1 MPVKVI
7 KNLPAITKLA
17 QENIF
22 VMDTERAE
30 TQQIRPLHILLINLM
45 PTKEVTETQILRA
58 LSNSPL
64 QVNLTL
70 LHTASR
76 KSKNVDE
83 EYLETFY
90 RTFDEVKDECFDGL
104 IITGAPVELMPF
116 EEVDYWDELVEIMDW
131 SEEHVCSTF
140 YICWGAQAGLYHHF
154 GINKQIMD
162 TKLFGVYEHDIYN
175 DQPVLLRGFDEKF
188 WMPHSRHT
196 TVSLEQIKAHRELE
210 LLAGSEPTGAA
221 IVRSLDNKHIF
232 VFGHSEYDWD
242 TLNREYVRDLAKG
255 EDIAVPENYFPDDD
269 PKQKPI
275 VRWRSV
281 STLLFTNWLN
291 YYVYQET
298 PYIIE
303 QIQKMKFE
311 RDKNFGAY
319 I

>member
-1 MPVKVI
+1 MPIKVI

-196 TVSLEQIKAHRELE
+196 TVSLEQIKA
-210 LLAGSEPTGAA
+210 
-221 IVRSLDNKHIF
+221 
-232 VFGHSEYDWD
+232 
-242 TLNREYVRDLAKG
+242 
-255 EDIAVPENYFPDDD
+255 
-269 PKQKPI
+269 
-275 VRWRSV
+275 
-281 STLLFTNWLN
+281 
-291 YYVYQET
+291 
-298 PYIIE
+298 
-303 QIQKMKFE
+303 
-311 RDKNFGAY
+311 
-319 I
+319 

>member
-1 MPVKVI
+1 MPITVI

-17 QENIF
+17 EENIF

-30 TQQIRPLHILLINLM
+30 NQQIRPLEILLVNLM
-45 PTKEVTETQILRA
+45 PTKEITETQILRA

-76 KSKNVDE
+76 KSKNTDAA
-83 EYLETFY
+83 YLETFY
-90 RTFDEVKDECFDGL
+90 RTFSEVKDRYFDGL

-116 EEVDYWDELVEIMDW
+116 EEVDYWHELTEIMDW
-131 SEEHVCSTF
+131 SESHVYSTF
-140 YICWGAQAGLYHHF
+140 YICWGAQAGIYYHF
-154 GINKQIMD
+154 GVNKHIMD
-162 TKLFGVYEHDIYN
+162 EKLFGVYEHTIN
-175 DQPVLLRGFDEKF
+175 NEQPVLLRGFDERF

-196 TVSLEQIKAHRELE
+196 TVNVEDIEQVPELE
-210 LLAGSEPTGAA
+210 VLASSKESGAA

-232 VFGHSEYDWD
+232 VFGHAEYDRD
-242 TLNREYVRDLAKG
+242 TLEREYTRDLAKG
-255 EDIAVPENYFPDDD
+255 DVVRIPENYYPDDD
-269 PKQKPI
+269 PTQQPI

-303 QIQKMKFE
+303 QIQKMKE
-311 RDKNFGAY
+311 RRYQRA
-319 I
+319 